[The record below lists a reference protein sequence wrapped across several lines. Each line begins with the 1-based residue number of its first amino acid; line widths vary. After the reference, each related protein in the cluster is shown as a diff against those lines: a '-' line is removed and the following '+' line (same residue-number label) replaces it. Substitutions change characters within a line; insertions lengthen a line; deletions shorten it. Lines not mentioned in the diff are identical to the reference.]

1 MTLEQL
7 KMLTMVADM
16 GGLKA
21 ASTALHKTQPAISQ
35 GIKQLESQLNLV
47 LFSRKGYRLEL
58 TEAGRQIYF
67 RSQRLL
73 NELKE
78 IEQLALHLAQGIEAS
93 VTLALEGSFD
103 LSRALPILEC
113 TQKKY
118 PDTSIII
125 RQEYMSGALEAL
137 LQKKVDLA
145 ITHSTPYMLEAEDIE
160 GVKLYEGNLVYV
172 ASPLLLKRYPKL
184 KNVEQLRYEY
194 QIVLQDSGQA
204 TQGKEMGVQDGQRRW
219 YVNDFSSKKT
229 LILSGMGWGRLPDY
243 LIKNELKKNTLKKL
257 VLEGIQNELKGE
269 YFAIRRKGVKGP
281 VARTLWE
288 EFSQLQEESLPVNR

>member
-21 ASTALHKTQPAISQ
+21 ASAALHKTQPAISQ
-35 GIKQLESQLNLV
+35 GIKQLESQLSLV

-58 TEAGRQIYF
+58 TDAGKQIYF
-67 RSQRLL
+67 RAQRLL
-73 NELKE
+73 NELNE

-93 VTLALEGSFD
+93 VTLALEASFD
-103 LSRALPILEC
+103 LSRVLPILER

-137 LQKKVDLA
+137 LQKKVELA
-145 ITHSTPYMLEAEDIE
+145 ITHSSPYMLEAEDIE

-172 ASPLLLKRYPKL
+172 ASPLLLQRYSKL

-243 LIKNELKKNTLKKL
+243 LIKDELEKNTLKKL
-257 VLEGIQNELKGE
+257 SLEDINNELKGD
-269 YFAIRRKGVKGP
+269 YFAIKRKGVMGP
-281 VARTLWE
+281 VAQTLWE
-288 EFSQLQEESLPVNR
+288 QLSHLQEENLPENR